1 MDFAARVVRWQEQH
15 GRHGLP
21 WQGTRDAYRI
31 WLSEIM
37 LQQTQVATVI
47 PYYERFI
54 ARFPDVKAL
63 AAASED
69 DVLALWSGLG
79 YYARARNLLRAARDV
94 ARDAVEA
101 WRRPD
106 WSPPQRAFAGAL
118 GASVAMLG
126 YLRGGVR
133 GMAWCAIGG
142 GLLARATAGNP
153 APESTV
159 RH

>member
-1 MDFAARVVRWQEQH
+1 MSRILFLGLGAALMFFGDPKSGRQRRSEVTQRIDQTRRLIEQRREMVHEAAARTQTLLADAR
-15 GRHGLP
+15 GAIAS
-21 WQGTRDAYRI
+21 RDPNGP
-31 WLSEIM
+31 
-37 LQQTQVATVI
+37 T
-47 PYYERFI
+47 
-54 ARFPDVKAL
+54 
-63 AAASED
+63 
-69 DVLALWSGLG
+69 LG
-79 YYARARNLLRAARDV
+79 DV

-126 YLRGGVR
+126 YLRGGAR

-142 GLLARATAGNP
+142 GLLARATAGDSS
-153 APESTV
+153 PESTV